1 MKKFRGAMEQVI
13 NILSNIVWG
22 IPMLILILLTGVY
35 VTLKT
40 GFIQIRGFKH
50 AIELISG
57 KFDSPD
63 HHGHITHFQALSTA
77 LSATIGTGNIAGVA
91 TAIAAGGPGAL
102 FWMWISAIFGMAI
115 KFVSATLAVKYRKL
129 TPDSVM
135 GGPMY
140 YIEMGFKDVYN
151 YNAKWLAF
159 LFALS
164 TAIAAF
170 GIGNMVQSNSVAD
183 VLASL
188 FPLSPTGKFSFK
200 LVTGIILA
208 ILTAYVIIGGIRRI
222 AAVAARL
229 MPIMSLIYIAGAI
242 IVLLVKIDRF
252 IPAIRMI
259 FESAFTGRAAGGA
272 ILGSAVLYTM
282 RMGIARGVFSN
293 EAGLG
298 TAPMAHSAARTNHPA
313 REGLVAMLGPFIDT
327 LVICTLTGLVIVVS
341 GLYSSGIDGA
351 PLTARAFDSGL
362 PYIGRII
369 VSLSLALFAYST
381 LIGWYF
387 YGEKGIEYLIPGE
400 KTIKI
405 YKLIWVILIPTGA
418 VLQLKL
424 VWNISDIFN
433 GFMALPNLI
442 AIIFLGGIA
451 VGELKEYFSNEDN
464 FKPHNRGHL
473 RNNYGK
479 KEGEISNH

>member
-1 MKKFRGAMEQVI
+1 MEKLFTV
-13 NILSNIVWG
+13 LSNFVWG
-22 IPMLILILLTGVY
+22 IPMLLLILSVGIY
-35 VTLKT
+35 VSFKSK
-40 GFIQIRGFKH
+40 FIQIKGFKH
-50 AIELISG
+50 AIGLISG
-57 KFDSPD
+57 KFDSPN
-63 HHGHITHFQALSTA
+63 HYGHITHFQALSTA

-91 TAIAAGGPGAL
+91 TAITAGGPGAL

-129 TPDSVM
+129 TPTSVK

-140 YIEMGFKDVYN
+140 YIELGFKEKYN
-151 YNAKWLAF
+151 YNAKWLAIF
-159 LFALS
+159 FAFS

-183 VLASL
+183 SLASL
-188 FPLSPTGKFSFK
+188 FTLTPRGASIFK
-200 LVTGIILA
+200 LSTGVILG
-208 ILTAYVIIGGIRRI
+208 ILTGLVIIGGIKRI

-229 MPIMSLIYIAGAI
+229 MPTMSIIYIFGAI
-242 IVLLVKIDRF
+242 IVLVVYYKRI
-252 IPAIRMI
+252 IPAIELI
-259 FESAFTGRAAGGA
+259 FEEAFTGRAASGA
-272 ILGSAVLYTM
+272 ILGSAVLYTV

-341 GLYSSGIDGA
+341 GLYKTGLNGA
-351 PLTARAFDSGL
+351 PLTGKAFESAL
-362 PYIGRII
+362 PGIGNLI

-387 YGEKGIEYLIPGE
+387 YGEKGIEYLIPG
-400 KTIKI
+400 KKIITIYQI
-405 YKLIWVILIPTGA
+405 IWIILIPIGA
-418 VLQLKL
+418 TLQLKL
-424 VWNISDIFN
+424 VWNISDVFN

-442 AIIFLGGIA
+442 AIIFLAGVA
-451 VGELKEYFSNEDN
+451 FEEMKQYFSDERN
-464 FKPHNRGHL
+464 FIPYRKRKN
-473 RNNYGK
+473 
-479 KEGEISNH
+479 